1 MFNLT
6 DPNISYILISPENK
20 YGSQLDNKLSC
31 ERACSILYSKDYTVL
46 SVTGHYEGQY
56 EKSFL
61 SIPSE
66 ESNDD
71 LRKDLIYLLEYFN
84 QECGIVKYKN
94 DKNATKVFR
103 DGSEK
108 PMSLVIYNSD
118 LNNKTY
124 LYNGISFSFVEEKR
138 YYFPKKREE
147 LKNGM
152 VLEYFNNN
160 NWVQKEVVD
169 INQEYDNLFKLLM
182 KYEKV
187 RIQIV

>member
-20 YGSQLDNKLSC
+20 YASQLDNKLSC

-124 LYNGISFSFVEEKR
+124 LYNGISFSFLEEKR

-152 VLEYFNNN
+152 LLEYFNNN
-160 NWVQKEVVD
+160 KLVQKEVID
-169 INQEYDNLFKLLM
+169 ISKEYDNLFKLLM

-187 RIQIV
+187 RIQMA